1 MQLSGAQVR
10 RTGLETALGEINV
23 RRLSS
28 RIVLAICAA
37 AAVFLVLAA
46 RSLLAIPSAAASPQA
61 AAPATP
67 AVRTVDRAFVEALAK
82 SDRAAV
88 AMLLDNEFS
97 WTQADGRFL
106 SRSQVERNLPKP
118 VLGREVEV
126 ERTERNYGQVEA
138 VHVRSGKKYILRVWV
153 ERPDGWRLIVYHEIV
168 QPAQTATSPAAVV
181 AGHGAGPPTCDN
193 PCKDVPFKPQTAMD
207 DAIIKGWQAQQ
218 TGEWH
223 NDGDAWGYDIADE
236 FIGVNTGAAQP
247 TTKPA
252 RIAAFRRLKA
262 AGVETSATA
271 PLVSA
276 RMFDFGET
284 AVMTA
289 LHKTGDGYSQCSRI
303 WVHRD
308 DHWQMAFSYQTKV
321 EKAAP
326 EGNKSTSS
334 VR

>member
-1 MQLSGAQVR
+1 
-10 RTGLETALGEINV
+10 LGKIIV
-23 RRLSS
+23 GQRSS
-28 RIVLAICAA
+28 RIGQPVCVAA
-37 AAVFLVLAA
+37 GVFLMLAA
-46 RSLLAIPSAAASPQA
+46 HSLFAMPSAIPSPQA
-61 AAPATP
+61 SAPATP
-67 AVRTVDRAFVEALAK
+67 AVRTMDRAFVEALAK

-88 AMLLDNEFS
+88 GMLLDKEFS

-106 SRSQVERNLPKP
+106 SRSQVDRNLPKP
-118 VLGREVEV
+118 VLGREVDV

-138 VHVRSGKKYILRVWV
+138 VHVHTGKRYILRVWV
-153 ERPDGWRLIVYHEIV
+153 ERPEGWRLIVYHEVV
-168 QPAQTATSPAAVV
+168 QPAQATSPAAVA
-181 AGHGAGPPTCDN
+181 AGGSNGPATCDN
-193 PCKDVPFKPQTAMD
+193 PCKNVPFKPQTEMD

-223 NDGDAWGYDIADE
+223 NDAEAWGYDIAEE
-236 FIGVNTGAAQP
+236 FIGVDTGGGQP
-247 TTKPA
+247 VTKSA
-252 RIAAFRRLKA
+252 RIAALKRLKA

-276 RMFDFGET
+276 RMFDFGEA

-289 LHKTGDGYSQCSRI
+289 LHKTGDSYSQISRI

-326 EGNKSTSS
+326 EGNKGTSS
-334 VR
+334 AR

>member
-1 MQLSGAQVR
+1 M
-10 RTGLETALGEINV
+10 ETALRKIRV
-23 RRLSS
+23 RQRSS
-28 RIVLAICAA
+28 RMAPPVWLAA
-37 AAVFLVLAA
+37 AILLAFA
-46 RSLLAIPSAAASPQA
+46 TQSLLANPSAGSSPQA

-67 AVRTVDRAFVEALAK
+67 AVRTMDRALVEALAK
-82 SDRAAV
+82 SDHAAV
-88 AMLLDNEFS
+88 GMLLDKEFS

-106 SRSQVERNLPKP
+106 SRSQVDRNLPKP
-118 VLGREVEV
+118 VLGREVDV
-126 ERTERNYGQVEA
+126 ERTERNYGQVEV
-138 VHVRSGKKYILRVWV
+138 VHVHTGKKYILRVWV
-153 ERPDGWRLIVYHEIV
+153 ERPEGWKLIVYHEVV
-168 QPAQTATSPAAVV
+168 QPAQPSSGAAAAGDGNGPA
-181 AGHGAGPPTCDN
+181 TCDN
-193 PCKDVPFKPQTAMD
+193 PCKDVPFKPQTDMD
-207 DAIIKGWQAQQ
+207 SAIIKGWQAQQ

-236 FIGVNTGAAQP
+236 FIGVNSGGGPPA
-247 TTKPA
+247 TKPA

-262 AGVETSATA
+262 SGVETSATA

-289 LHKTGDGYSQCSRI
+289 LHKTGDSYSQCSRV

-326 EGNKSTSS
+326 EGNKSTSPA
-334 VR
+334 R